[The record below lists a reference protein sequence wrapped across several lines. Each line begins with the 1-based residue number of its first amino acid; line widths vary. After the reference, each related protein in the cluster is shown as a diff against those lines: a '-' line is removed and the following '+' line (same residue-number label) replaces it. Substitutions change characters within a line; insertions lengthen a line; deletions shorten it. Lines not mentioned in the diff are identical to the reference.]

1 MYKNIEKDIDVVSID
16 SIFEFQA
23 MEKEKDIVNKLITYI
38 IESISINRKIR
49 FIIATRPTNEV
60 EYFVEKLSI
69 DEVQTIQI
77 NPVPSG
83 KTFEDI
89 IQNDITVIL
98 GEPASGK
105 TSQLKEYKKEHKKSL
120 FVPLVTLKDA
130 DTISNNINVVL
141 IDSID
146 EALHQGNIKSFAEKF
161 RRIYSAM

>member
-1 MYKNIEKDIDVVSID
+1 MYKNIEKDIDVVLID

-38 IESISINRKIR
+38 IQSININPKIR

-98 GEPASGK
+98 GEPAWVK
-105 TSQLKEYKKEHKKSL
+105 LL
-120 FVPLVTLKDA
+120 
-130 DTISNNINVVL
+130 N
-141 IDSID
+141 
-146 EALHQGNIKSFAEKF
+146 
-161 RRIYSAM
+161 